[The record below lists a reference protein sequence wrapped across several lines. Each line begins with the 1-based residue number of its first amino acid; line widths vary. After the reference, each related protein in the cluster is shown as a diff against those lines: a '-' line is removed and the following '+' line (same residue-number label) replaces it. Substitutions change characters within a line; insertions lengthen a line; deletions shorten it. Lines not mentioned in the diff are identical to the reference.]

1 MRLNLTLS
9 SKGRCTI
16 AAGVLAATLCTFA
29 SEGEAQAQIPPT
41 VERDPNWDTV
51 SNITLIIGVASASLM
66 PRVYYSSPDAT
77 VGWKGRWHV
86 SALAPIM
93 TMTALTLLVD
103 SPIHDA
109 IQSPKEGC
117 SVENTL
123 DALPDGGCESFGG
136 PSTHAFASWGA
147 TGAGLGIFLYD
158 TVEYSDYRFSVPSF
172 IGNVA
177 IPLATSFITSAA
189 RSADGRGLGPE
200 GTGQVV
206 AGALPG
212 LGVGLITGLVYSAMQ
227 EPDCGYGGYMF
238 CW

>member
-1 MRLNLTLS
+1 MRFNLTVI
-9 SKGRCTI
+9 SKGSSVLV
-16 AAGVLAATLCTFA
+16 AGVLAATLSTFA
-29 SEGEAQAQIPPT
+29 FEGDAQAQIPPT

-51 SNITLIIGVASASLM
+51 STVTMMIGMASVSLM

-93 TMTALTLLVD
+93 TMTGVTLLVD
-103 SPIHDA
+103 GPIRDA

-123 DALPDGGCESFGG
+123 DALEGAGCESFGG

-158 TVEYSDYRFSVPSF
+158 TIEYSDYRFNVPSF

-177 IPLATSFITSAA
+177 IPLASSFLTSAA

-212 LGVGLITGLVYSAMQ
+212 LGVGLVTGLVYSAMQ
-227 EPDCGYGGYMF
+227 EPDCGYGGYLF